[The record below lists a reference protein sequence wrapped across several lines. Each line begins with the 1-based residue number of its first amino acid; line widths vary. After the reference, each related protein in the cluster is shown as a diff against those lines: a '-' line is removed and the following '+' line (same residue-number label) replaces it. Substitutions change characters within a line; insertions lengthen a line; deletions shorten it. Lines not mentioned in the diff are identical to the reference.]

1 MEYPESFSNALSEC
15 FCYMKKITFPFI
27 LSLCVLL
34 LEIKMNLD
42 GIKAKITLQKLKNP
56 PP

>member
-15 FCYMKKITFPFI
+15 FCYMKKIMFPFI

-34 LEIKMNLD
+34 LEIKKNLD
-42 GIKAKITLQKLKNP
+42 GKSQK
-56 PP
+56 